1 LIFDDELGAASKP
14 GNSAEGIEG
23 HANVWADAEY
33 GLFWDGFGD
42 AGVDL
47 PGDVMR
53 SLGQVKSENEMN

>member
-1 LIFDDELGAASKP
+1 LIFDDELGAGFEAWKF
-14 GNSAEGIEG
+14 AEGIEG

-47 PGDVMR
+47 PGDGDEVF
-53 SLGQVKSENEMN
+53 GPGEIGK